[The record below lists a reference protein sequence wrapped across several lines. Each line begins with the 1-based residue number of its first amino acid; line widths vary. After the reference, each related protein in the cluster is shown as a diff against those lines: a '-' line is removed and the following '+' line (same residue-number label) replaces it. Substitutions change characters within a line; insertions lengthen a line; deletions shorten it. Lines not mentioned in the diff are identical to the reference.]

1 MNIFSVFSLYSS
13 LEFRLLNGK
22 EAYFIDFMWFT
33 FYAKSDLSTSD
44 TYFYLLALP
53 KYQMSEASNWNQTW
67 RILNLHDPQKKPWIH
82 TNLFNFHFR
91 TANAADSSQM
101 REVMWSPPSPESNR
115 EEVVEEPCI
124 AIGMIFFD
132 FPKTIGYFW
141 NFHIFSDCADKKA
154 IPFFTHE
161 SGAILIKGGTVVND
175 DKMEVADVI
184 VEDGKIAQVGE
195 DLEVPSG
202 AKIIDATDKFVM
214 PGM

>member
-1 MNIFSVFSLYSS
+1 MRYSSHKWRFPAIILFCAGLEAMKHNNHCTMNIFSVFSLYSS

-124 AIGMIFFD
+124 AIGMIFY
-132 FPKTIGYFW
+132 FPKTIGYF
-141 NFHIFSDCADKKA
+141 
-154 IPFFTHE
+154 
-161 SGAILIKGGTVVND
+161 
-175 DKMEVADVI
+175 
-184 VEDGKIAQVGE
+184 
-195 DLEVPSG
+195 
-202 AKIIDATDKFVM
+202 
-214 PGM
+214 

>member
-1 MNIFSVFSLYSS
+1 MHCHRWDSISRNS
-13 LEFRLLNGK
+13 R
-22 EAYFIDFMWFT
+22 
-33 FYAKSDLSTSD
+33 FY
-44 TYFYLLALP
+44 
-53 KYQMSEASNWNQTW
+53 W
-67 RILNLHDPQKKPWIH
+67 ILNW
-82 TNLFNFHFR
+82 HF
-91 TANAADSSQM
+91 
-101 REVMWSPPSPESNR
+101 P
-115 EEVVEEPCI
+115 
-124 AIGMIFFD
+124 F
-132 FPKTIGYFW
+132 
-141 NFHIFSDCADKKA
+141 FSDCADKKA

>member
-1 MNIFSVFSLYSS
+1 
-13 LEFRLLNGK
+13 
-22 EAYFIDFMWFT
+22 
-33 FYAKSDLSTSD
+33 
-44 TYFYLLALP
+44 
-53 KYQMSEASNWNQTW
+53 
-67 RILNLHDPQKKPWIH
+67 
-82 TNLFNFHFR
+82 
-91 TANAADSSQM
+91 
-101 REVMWSPPSPESNR
+101 MWSPPSPESNR

-124 AIGMIFFD
+124 AIGEILFLEILD
-132 FPKTIGYFW
+132 FIEFLLEFPF
-141 NFHIFSDCADKKA
+141 FSDCADKKA